1 MKDLYY
7 TISRTAAALLIIVLS
22 PYLSADT
29 APVAAIGDYASDSFA
44 PVRGESFSIPV
55 HVNATAKV
63 KVIKVEIRSS
73 DDDLM
78 RTLTVADIAPDTT
91 DYAVQWDGR
100 DDAGSIVPD
109 EAYSP
114 VIVVTTQS
122 NETQTIAAQDSSGG
136 EEVYDFEKTIRPG
149 VIEYTLPAV
158 SRMLVRSG
166 IKNGPML
173 RTLIDWEP
181 RTAGFHAERW
191 NGRDRDDVVAI
202 EQNPDVGYLIVG
214 YELPHHS
221 IITHGNSSES
231 YRDYRERR
239 NWPLKQ
245 AGYEQRALQRNG
257 RVLRQEAYQP
267 ILQQKSPRIDVSL
280 LSAGTRQPV
289 QRVKALEEML
299 TEVKL
304 HPLDEIYLDQER
316 YEISFFVDHA
326 FIAEEEQGYV
336 PFTWR
341 WSPGRLGIKP
351 GEHLLTVN
359 VSGYNGQ
366 VGVKNIKFSVVG
378 DGDEVA
384 GAMSPP

>member
-1 MKDLYY
+1 MKELRC
-7 TISRTAAALLIIVLS
+7 TILHIGAVVLPLLFVPYAAA
-22 PYLSADT
+22 A
-29 APVAAIGDYASDSFA
+29 AVAEIGDYATESFA
-44 PVRGESFSIPV
+44 PVRGESFSIPL
-55 HVNATAKV
+55 HLNDPTTV
-63 KVIKVEIRSS
+63 KHIEVEIRSS

-78 RTLTVADIAPDTT
+78 RTLVVTDIAPDTEA
-91 DYAVQWDGR
+91 YAVKWDGK
-100 DDAGSIVPD
+100 DDAGKVVPD

-114 VIVVTTQS
+114 VIIVTMQS
-122 NETQTIAAQDSSGG
+122 NESVTISEQGSSGG
-136 EEVYDFEKTIRPG
+136 EELYDFEKSIRPG
-149 VIEYTLPAV
+149 VIEYSLPAA
-158 SRMLVRSG
+158 SRVLVRSG

-173 RTLIDWEP
+173 RTLIDWQP
-181 RTAGFHAERW
+181 RTSGFHAERW
-191 NGRDRDDVVAI
+191 NGRDKDDVIAI
-202 EQNPDVGYLIVG
+202 EQNPEVGYLIVG

-221 IITHGNSSES
+221 IITHGNSGDN
-231 YRDYRERR
+231 YRRYRERR
-239 NWPLKQ
+239 NWPIIQ
-245 AGYEQRALQRNG
+245 ANEGERALQRNG
-257 RVLRQEAYQP
+257 RLLRQESYQP
-267 ILQQKSPRIDVSL
+267 LLQQKSPRIDVSL
-280 LSAGTRQPV
+280 LSTESRQPLQQV
-289 QRVKALEEML
+289 DALEEML

-378 DGDEVA
+378 DIDEIA
-384 GAMSPP
+384 GNDP

>member
-1 MKDLYY
+1 MKDLRY
-7 TISRTAAALLIIVLS
+7 TILRMAAAMLSLLLS
-22 PYLSADT
+22 PYAAA
-29 APVAAIGDYASDSFA
+29 APVAAIGDYASESFS

-55 HVNATAKV
+55 HVNDPAKV
-63 KVIKVEIRSS
+63 KAIKVEIRSS

-78 RTLTVADIAPDTT
+78 RTLAIVEITPDTT
-91 DYAVQWDGR
+91 DYAVKWDGR
-100 DDAGSIVPD
+100 DDADSVVPD

-114 VIVVTTQS
+114 VIIVTMQS
-122 NETQTIAAQDSSGG
+122 DETLTIAARGTSGG

-149 VIEYTLPAV
+149 VIEYSLPAA

-173 RTLIDWEP
+173 RTLIDWQP

-191 NGRDRDDVVAI
+191 NGRDKDDVVAI

-214 YELPHHS
+214 YQLPDHV

-231 YRDYRERR
+231 YRHYRERR

-245 AGYEQRALQRNG
+245 AGDEQRALERNG
-257 RVLRQEAYQP
+257 RVLRQEAFQP
-267 ILQQKSPRIDVSL
+267 VLQQKSPRIDVKL
-280 LSAGTRQPV
+280 LTTATRQPA
-289 QRVKALEEML
+289 QRVKLLEEML

-366 VGVKNIKFSVVG
+366 VGVKNIKFSVIG
-378 DGDEVA
+378 DADEVA
-384 GAMSPP
+384 GVDP

>member
-1 MKDLYY
+1 MNELRH
-7 TISRTAAALLIIVLS
+7 TILRLAAVMLPLLLPPCAAA
-22 PYLSADT
+22 

-44 PVRGESFSIPV
+44 PVRGENFSIPV
-55 HVNATAKV
+55 HVNDPARV
-63 KVIKVEIRSS
+63 KAIRVEIRSS

-78 RTLTVADIAPDTT
+78 RTLAIAEIAPDTT
-91 DYAVQWDGR
+91 DYAVKWDGR
-100 DDAGSIVPD
+100 DDADSVVPD

-114 VIVVTTQS
+114 VIIVTTQS
-122 NETQTIAAQDSSGG
+122 NETLTIASQGSSGG
-136 EEVYDFEKTIRPG
+136 EEVYDFEKAIRPG
-149 VIEYTLPAV
+149 VIEYTLPAA

-173 RTLIDWEP
+173 RTLIDWQP

-191 NGRDRDDVVAI
+191 NGRDKDDVVAI

-214 YELPHHS
+214 YQLPDHS

-231 YRDYRERR
+231 YRRYRERR

-245 AGYEQRALQRNG
+245 ASDEQRALERNG
-257 RVLRQEAYQP
+257 RVLRQEAFQP
-267 ILQQKSPRIDVSL
+267 ILQQKSPRIDVKL
-280 LSAGTRQPV
+280 LTTATRQPA
-289 QRVKALEEML
+289 QRVKLLEEML

-341 WSPGRLGIKP
+341 WSPGRLGIEP

-378 DGDEVA
+378 DADEVA
-384 GAMSPP
+384 VIDP

>member
-1 MKDLYY
+1 MKDLRY
-7 TISRTAAALLIIVLS
+7 TILRMAAAMLSLLLS
-22 PYLSADT
+22 PYAAA
-29 APVAAIGDYASDSFA
+29 APVAAIGDYANESFS

-55 HVNATAKV
+55 HVNDPAKV
-63 KVIKVEIRSS
+63 KAIKVEIRSS

-78 RTLTVADIAPDTT
+78 RTLAIVEITPDTT
-91 DYAVQWDGR
+91 DYAVKWDGR
-100 DDAGSIVPD
+100 DDADSVVPD

-114 VIVVTTQS
+114 VIIVTMQS
-122 NETQTIAAQDSSGG
+122 DETLTIAARGTSGG

-149 VIEYTLPAV
+149 VIEYSLPAA

-173 RTLIDWEP
+173 RTLIDWQP

-191 NGRDRDDVVAI
+191 NGRDKDDVVAI

-214 YELPHHS
+214 YQLPDHV

-231 YRDYRERR
+231 YRHYRERR

-245 AGYEQRALQRNG
+245 ASSEQRALERNG
-257 RVLRQEAYQP
+257 RVLRQEAFQP
-267 ILQQKSPRIDVSL
+267 VLQQKSPRIDVKL
-280 LSAGTRQPV
+280 LTTATRQPA
-289 QRVKALEEML
+289 QRVKLLEEML

-366 VGVKNIKFSVVG
+366 VGVKNIKFSVIG
-378 DGDEVA
+378 DADEVA
-384 GAMSPP
+384 GVDP

>member
-1 MKDLYY
+1 M
-7 TISRTAAALLIIVLS
+7 LLLLLTSYAV
-22 PYLSADT
+22 A
-29 APVAAIGDYASDSFA
+29 APVAAIGDYTRESFA

-55 HVNATAKV
+55 HLHDPANV
-63 KVIKVEIRSS
+63 KQINVEIRSS

-78 RTLTVADIAPDTT
+78 RTLVVTEIAPDT
-91 DYAVQWDGR
+91 DKYEVKWDGK
-100 DDAGSIVPD
+100 DDAGRVVPD
-109 EAYSP
+109 EAYLP
-114 VIVVTTQS
+114 VVIVTMQS
-122 NETQTIAAQDSSGG
+122 NEIVTIPEQGSSGG
-136 EEVYDFEKTIRPG
+136 EELYDFEKNIRPG
-149 VIEYTLPAV
+149 VIEYSLPAA

-173 RTLIDWEP
+173 RTLIDWQP
-181 RTAGFHAERW
+181 RTSGFHAERW
-191 NGRDRDDVVAI
+191 NGRDKDDVIAI
-202 EQNPDVGYLIVG
+202 EQNPEVGYLIVA

-221 IITHGNSSES
+221 IITHGNSGES
-231 YRDYRERR
+231 YRRYRERR
-239 NWPLKQ
+239 NWPLIQ
-245 AGYEQRALQRNG
+245 ASDGQRTLERNG
-257 RVLRQEAYQP
+257 RLLRQESYQP
-267 ILQQKSPRIDVSL
+267 LLQQKSPRIDVSL
-280 LSAGTRQPV
+280 LSAGSRQPLQHV
-289 QRVKALEEML
+289 DALEEML

-378 DGDEVA
+378 DADEIA
-384 GAMSPP
+384 GNDP

>member
-1 MKDLYY
+1 MKDLRC
-7 TISRTAAALLIIVLS
+7 TILCIAAAMLPLLLS
-22 PYLSADT
+22 SYAAA

-55 HVNATAKV
+55 HVNDPAKV
-63 KVIKVEIRSS
+63 KEIKVEIRSS

-78 RTLTVADIAPDTT
+78 RTLAIAETAPATT
-91 DYAVQWDGR
+91 DYAVKWDGR
-100 DDAGSIVPD
+100 DDAGSVVPD

-114 VIVVTTQS
+114 VIIVTTLS
-122 NETQTIAAQDSSGG
+122 NETLIIAAQDSSGG
-136 EEVYDFEKTIRPG
+136 EEVCDFEKAIRPG
-149 VIEYTLPAV
+149 VIEYTLPVA

-173 RTLIDWEP
+173 RTLIDWQP

-191 NGRDRDDVVAI
+191 NGRDKDDVVAI

-214 YELPHHS
+214 YQLPDHS
-221 IITHGNSSES
+221 IITYGNGSES
-231 YRDYRERR
+231 YRDYRERH
-239 NWPLKQ
+239 NWPFKQ
-245 AGYEQRALQRNG
+245 AGYEQRKLERNG
-257 RVLRQEAYQP
+257 KALRQEAYQP
-267 ILQQKSPRIDVSL
+267 VLQQKSPRIDVKL
-280 LSAGTRQPV
+280 LATQTRQPA
-289 QRVKALEEML
+289 QRVKQLDEML

-304 HPLDEIYLDQER
+304 NPLDEIYLDQER

-378 DGDEVA
+378 DADEVA
-384 GAMSPP
+384 GVDP

>member
-1 MKDLYY
+1 MKDLYFTFLRIAATMLTLLLPAY
-7 TISRTAAALLIIVLS
+7 AAA
-22 PYLSADT
+22 
-29 APVAAIGDYASDSFA
+29 APVAAIGDYPSDSFA
-44 PVRGESFSIPV
+44 PARGESFSISV
-55 HVNATAKV
+55 HVNEPANLKALK
-63 KVIKVEIRSS
+63 IEIRSS

-78 RTLTVADIAPDTT
+78 RTLRLADISPETT
-91 DYAVQWDGR
+91 DYVVKWDGR
-100 DDAGSIVPD
+100 DDANNIVPD

-114 VIVVTTQS
+114 VVIVTIQS
-122 NETQTIAAQDSSGG
+122 DEIVTIAAQDTSGG
-136 EEVYDFEKTIRPG
+136 EELYDFEKNIRPG
-149 VIEYTLPAV
+149 VIEYSLPAA

-181 RTAGFHAERW
+181 RTAGFHVERW
-191 NGRDRDDVVAI
+191 NGRDKDDVIAI
-202 EQNPDVGYLIVG
+202 EQNPEVGYLIVG
-214 YELPHHS
+214 YELSHHS
-221 IITHGNSSES
+221 IITHGNNSES
-231 YRDYRERR
+231 YREYRERH

-245 AGYEQRALQRNG
+245 TGIEQRALERNG

-267 ILQQKSPRIDVSL
+267 VLQQKSPRIDVSL

-289 QRVKALEEML
+289 QHVKALEEML

-304 HPLDEIYLDQER
+304 HSLDEIYLDQER

-378 DGDEVA
+378 DVDEIA
-384 GAMSPP
+384 GVDP

>member
-1 MKDLYY
+1 MKNLCY
-7 TISRTAAALLIIVLS
+7 TILRMTAAVLPLLLS
-22 PYLSADT
+22 PYAAA
-29 APVAAIGDYASDSFA
+29 APAAAIGDYARESFA
-44 PVRGESFSIPV
+44 PARGESFSIPV
-55 HVNATAKV
+55 HVNDPAKV
-63 KVIKVEIRSS
+63 KAIKVEIRSS

-78 RTLTVADIAPDTT
+78 RTLAITDIAPDTT
-91 DYAVQWDGR
+91 DYEVKWDGR
-100 DDAGSIVPD
+100 DDAGSVVPD

-114 VIVVTTQS
+114 VVVVTTQL
-122 NETQTIAAQDSSGG
+122 NETVTIAAQGSSGG
-136 EEVYDFEKTIRPG
+136 EELYDFEKSIRPG
-149 VIEYTLPAV
+149 VIEYTLPAAG
-158 SRMLVRSG
+158 RMLVRSG

-191 NGRDRDDVVAI
+191 NGRDKDDVIAI

-214 YELPHHS
+214 YQLPHHS

-231 YRDYRERR
+231 YRDYRERH

-245 AGYEQRALQRNG
+245 ASYAQQALQRNG

-267 ILQQKSPRIDVSL
+267 ILQQKSPRIDVNL
-280 LSAGTRQPV
+280 LATETRQPV

-299 TEVKL
+299 AEVKL

-341 WSPGRLGIKP
+341 WSPGRLGIEP

-366 VGVKNIKFSVVG
+366 VGVKNIKFNVIG
-378 DGDEVA
+378 DTDEVA
-384 GAMSPP
+384 GIDP

>member
-1 MKDLYY
+1 MKDLYC
-7 TISRTAAALLIIVLS
+7 TILYIGAVVLPLLLS
-22 PYLSADT
+22 PYAAA
-29 APVAAIGDYASDSFA
+29 APVAAIGDYARESFA

-55 HVNATAKV
+55 HLHDPANV
-63 KVIKVEIRSS
+63 KQIKVEIRSS
-73 DDDLM
+73 DGDLM
-78 RTLTVADIAPDTT
+78 RTLRITEITSDT
-91 DYAVQWDGR
+91 DEYEVKWDGK
-100 DDAGSIVPD
+100 DDAGNAVPD
-109 EAYSP
+109 EAYLP
-114 VIVVTTQS
+114 IVIVTMQSDESVTISEQG
-122 NETQTIAAQDSSGG
+122 SSGG
-136 EEVYDFEKTIRPG
+136 EELYDFEKTIRPG
-149 VIEYTLPAV
+149 VIEYSLPAA

-173 RTLIDWEP
+173 RTLIDWQP
-181 RTAGFHAERW
+181 RTSGFHAERW
-191 NGRDRDDVVAI
+191 NGRDNDDVIAI

-221 IITHGNSSES
+221 IITHGNNSES
-231 YRDYRERR
+231 YRRYRERH
-239 NWPLKQ
+239 NWPLIQ
-245 AGYEQRALQRNG
+245 ANDGQRALERNG
-257 RVLRQEAYQP
+257 RLLRQEAYQP
-267 ILQQKSPRIDVSL
+267 LLQQKSPRIDVSL
-280 LSAGTRQPV
+280 LSAGSRQPL
-289 QRVKALEEML
+289 QRVSALDEML

-341 WSPGRLGIKP
+341 WSPGRMGIKP

-366 VGVKNIKFSVVG
+366 VGVKNIKFSV

-384 GAMSPP
+384 GVDP